1 VTDGLESGDA
11 KAEVALR
18 VLVVDDNRDLA
29 ISLAIILRL
38 WGHEVWVAHDGPAAL
53 ALAHEC
59 APDVVFLDIGLP
71 RLNGYEVAKRL
82 RQSPVLRRT
91 RLVAISGYGWEDARQ
106 RSFDS
111 GFDLH
116 LTKPVDP
123 VDLQPLLAQ

>member
-1 VTDGLESGDA
+1 LPVT
-11 KAEVALR
+11 LR

-38 WGHEVWVAHDGPAAL
+38 WGHEVWVAHDGQTAL
-53 ALAHEC
+53 ALAHEYV
-59 APDVVFLDIGLP
+59 PDVIFLDIGLP
-71 RLNGYEVAKRL
+71 RMNGYEVAKRL
-82 RQSPVLRRT
+82 RQLPILCRT

-106 RSFDS
+106 RSFES

-123 VDLQPLLAQ
+123 VDLQPLLAR